1 MFISNVFFLIM
12 QVPVTLVEYS
22 VNSITE
28 RIDSIASTKVLV
40 RGDDDYASFNTSN
53 GQTVN
58 RTVSGT
64 GAHMDIVVSSVQA
77 YVDALNK
84 IFSYKKTRSREQT

>member
-1 MFISNVFFLIM
+1 
-12 QVPVTLVEYS
+12 VPVTLVEYS

-40 RGDDDYASFNTSN
+40 RGNDDYASFNTSN
-53 GQTVN
+53 GRTVN

-64 GAHMDIVVSSVQA
+64 GVHIDIVVSSVQA

-84 IFSYKKTRSREQT
+84 IFSYKKTSPVNKLEGSAQS